1 MEFLFIEQ
9 NTNEEEFLDWQKE
22 MLIMA
27 ERICANAPIAVRERL
42 AIAKRAHELS
52 EEEAWARRRQAR
64 TRVMQTADAQEGP
77 GAFAEKREPH
87 WTGR

>member
-1 MEFLFIEQ
+1 VVPASELVQ
-9 NTNEEEFLDWQKE
+9 TAKG
-22 MLIMA
+22 MA
-27 ERICANAPIAVRERL
+27 ARICANAPIAVRESL

-52 EEEAWARRRQAR
+52 EEEAWARSREAR

-77 GAFAEKREPH
+77 RAFTEKREPK